1 MSMNPWDI
9 KLSMLFSLLLA
20 NIRIL
25 SCFLFLFLVM
35 LSKFFTIPVV
45 KEKIKLKL
53 SPAIPTRAPTAL
65 TEEKIHTS
73 LLVAEK
79 KIKILSM

>member
-1 MSMNPWDI
+1 
-9 KLSMLFSLLLA
+9 
-20 NIRIL
+20 
-25 SCFLFLFLVM
+25 M

-53 SPAIPTRAPTAL
+53 SPAIRTRAPTAL

>member
-1 MSMNPWDI
+1 
-9 KLSMLFSLLLA
+9 
-20 NIRIL
+20 
-25 SCFLFLFLVM
+25 M

-53 SPAIPTRAPTAL
+53 SPAIPIRAPTAL
-65 TEEKIHTS
+65 TEEKIHTP
-73 LLVAEK
+73 LLVAER